1 MATLYA
7 YFSTLTLYIMN
18 TFTVIFLFALI
29 VSYAIQFWLSMRQSD
44 YVIKHRDEVP
54 DAFKDKVSLE
64 AHQKAA
70 DYTIDKG
77 KLGKIDSLIGLVFL
91 LLITLGGGIEYA
103 FNLWSGFELSPMLT
117 GLGSVATIILFMTLV
132 EIPTHVYQTFVIEE
146 KYGFNKSTP
155 QQFIKDQLLQLGLML
170 AIGLPILALILWVM
184 DSIGSLWWLWAWAI
198 LISFSLLMSWLF
210 PTVIAPLFNKFTP
223 MEDGSLK
230 QRIQGLLAR
239 CGFNSQG
246 IFIMDGSKRSGH
258 GNAYFTGLGN
268 NKRIVFFDT
277 LVNSLEEEE
286 LEAVLAHEL
295 GHFKCKHVIK
305 MLVASSIM
313 SLISLAILGW
323 LIDKPWFF
331 SGLGVS
337 EASNAAALLLF
348 TLVSPVFTPFMQ
360 PISAYFQRKFEFEA
374 DDFAAANARA
384 DKMISGLVKLY
395 EENASTL
402 TPDPLYSAFHYS
414 HPPAAIR
421 IAHLETKLAANG

>member
-1 MATLYA
+1 
-7 YFSTLTLYIMN
+7 MN
-18 TFTVIFLFALI
+18 TFTIIFLFALTI
-29 VSYAIQFWLSMRQSD
+29 SFSIQFWLAKRQAS
-44 YVIKHRDEVP
+44 YVASHRSAVP
-54 DAFKDKVSLE
+54 EAFKDRVSLE

-70 DYTIDKG
+70 DYTIEKG
-77 KLGKIDSLIGLVFL
+77 KLGEIDSVIGVIVL
-91 LLITLGGGIEYA
+91 LLLTLGGVINWA
-103 FNLWSGFELSPMLT
+103 FEFWSAQVSSPLIA
-117 GLGSVATIILFMTLV
+117 GVAASASIFLLMTLID
-132 EIPTHVYQTFVIEE
+132 IPTSLYQTFVIEE
-146 KYGFNKSTP
+146 KYGFNKSTV
-155 QQFIKDQLLQLGLML
+155 QQFIKDHLMQLALGA

-184 DSIGSLWWLWAWAI
+184 DSVGSMWWFWAWLI
-198 LISFSLLMSWLF
+198 IISFSLLMSWLF

-223 MEDGSLK
+223 MEEGSLK
-230 QRIQGLLAR
+230 DRIQGLLAR

-277 LVNSLEEEE
+277 LVKSLDEEE

-305 MLVASSIM
+305 MLIASSIM

-323 LIDKPWFF
+323 LISQPWFF
-331 SGLGVS
+331 TGLGVQQ
-337 EASNAAALLLF
+337 ASNAAALLLF
-348 TLVSPVFTPFMQ
+348 LLVSPSFTLFMQ

-374 DDFAAANARA
+374 DDFAANNAKST
-384 DKMISGLVKLY
+384 KMISGLVKLY

-421 IAHLETKLAANG
+421 IAHLEAKA